1 MYGWRSTIGFML
13 PSSCLVYE
21 QEFARITRGLDGVIG
36 VPARLLITQCD
47 AAGLAAMNE
56 HIDLAARQLAT
67 CDPDVVVY
75 MCTSGSFKDGDGG
88 EAAIRDRLTRL
99 TGKLALTT
107 SQALLAAVRHLGLER
122 VVLLTP
128 YDADLTRREAAWLGA
143 NGVEV
148 IDTRHRDIP
157 DNLDRGALFPEESF
171 RLARRLNWRE
181 ADGIVLSC
189 ANVRSLEIIERLERH
204 TGRPVVTS
212 SAATTWLA
220 LRHTGVLDPIA
231 GFGRLLR
238 SERPWHTRA

>member
-21 QEFARITRGLDGVIG
+21 QEFAQVTRGLDGVIG
-36 VPARLLITQCD
+36 VPARLLITACD
-47 AAGLAAMNE
+47 AAGLAAMND

-75 MCTSGSFKDGDGG
+75 MCTSGSFMDGG
-88 EAAIRDRLTRL
+88 AGDARIRERLTRL
-99 TGKLALTT
+99 TGKPAIST
-107 SQALLAAVRHLGLER
+107 SQALLAAVGHLGLRR

-128 YDADLTRREAAWLGA
+128 YDADLTRREIAWLGA
-143 NGVEV
+143 NGIEV
-148 IDTRHRDIP
+148 IDSFFRDIP
-157 DNLDRGALFPEESF
+157 ENLDRGALFPEESF
-171 RLARRLNWRE
+171 RRARALNWRE

-189 ANVRSLEIIERLERH
+189 ANVRCLEIIEALERH
-204 TGRPVVTS
+204 TGRPVVAS

-220 LRHTGVLDPIA
+220 LRTTGVLDPVP

-238 SERPWHTRA
+238 SERPWNTNG

>member
-36 VPARLLITQCD
+36 VQARLLITQCD

-67 CDPDVVVY
+67 CDPDAVVY

-88 EAAIRDRLTRL
+88 ETALRERLKRL
-99 TGKLALTT
+99 TGKPALTT
-107 SQALLAAVRHLGLER
+107 SQALLAAVRHLGLRR

-128 YDADLTRREAAWLGA
+128 YDADLTRRETAWLGA

-148 IDTRHRDIP
+148 IDAHHCDIP
-157 DNLDRGALFPEESF
+157 DNLDRGARFPEESF

-181 ADGIVLSC
+181 ADGLVLSC
-189 ANVRSLEIIERLERH
+189 ANVRSLEIIEPLERH

-212 SAATTWLA
+212 SVATTWLA
-220 LRHTGVLDPIA
+220 LRQTGVLDPID

-238 SERPWHTRA
+238 SERPWPTRA